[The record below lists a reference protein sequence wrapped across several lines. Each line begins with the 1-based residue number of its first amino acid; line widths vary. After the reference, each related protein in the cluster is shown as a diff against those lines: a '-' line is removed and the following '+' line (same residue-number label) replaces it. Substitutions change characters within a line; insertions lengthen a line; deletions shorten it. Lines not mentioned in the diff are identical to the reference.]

1 MSTFELDENRDRR
14 ISAEVIADAY
24 TDEEQTLNW
33 YYYLESKLKFP
44 FQAKWLNQKS
54 TSSPTDGE
62 DVEVLEM
69 SNEDDCTEDMFVE
82 VLYTEGKAQ
91 DIFSV
96 PLSEIQAVEADDAT
110 QEAIADWKYWV
121 GKGYHF

>member
-1 MSTFELDENRDRR
+1 MPTFELDENRDRR
-14 ISAEVIADAY
+14 ISVEVIADAY

-44 FQAKWLNQKS
+44 FPAKWLNQKS

-82 VLYTEGKAQ
+82 VLYTEGTQ

-96 PLSEIQAVEADDAT
+96 PLSEIQAVAADDAT
-110 QEAIADWKYWV
+110 QEAIADWNYWV